1 VHAWRKLDERLVYD
15 RFRRVVSRRFQLPDG
30 TLADFE
36 VFDLLD
42 SAAILALTPA
52 NEVILVR
59 EFRPGP
65 EEVLLE
71 LPGGVV
77 ERGQTPA
84 AAARAEL
91 LEETGYEGALVEA
104 GTLLADAYATSS
116 KHVFAGTE
124 CNLVAAPERPPLTQ
138 PVLMPL
144 PDSSIS
150 AADGSPTP
158 TRPTVRSTSSDCSS
172 ARREC
177 PRRTPLLAGPS
188 GG

>member
-42 SAAILALTPA
+42 SAAVLALTPS

-65 EEVLLE
+65 EEMLLE

-84 AAARAEL
+84 AAAQAEL
-91 LEETGYEGALVEA
+91 LEETGYEGALVEVGA
-104 GTLLADAYATSS
+104 LLADAYATSS

-124 CNLVAAPERPPLTQ
+124 CNRVAAPERPPLTQ

-144 PDSSIS
+144 PDFREHLRRGRLTDSD
-150 AADGSPTP
+150 AAYRALDFLG
-158 TRPTVRSTSSDCSS
+158 
-172 ARREC
+172 
-177 PRRTPLLAGPS
+177 LL
-188 GG
+188 

>member
-1 VHAWRKLDERLVYD
+1 VDAWRKLDERLVYD
-15 RFRRVVSRRFQLPDG
+15 RYRRVVSRRFRLPDG
-30 TLADFE
+30 SLADFE
-36 VFDLLD
+36 VFELLD
-42 SAAILALTPA
+42 SAAVLALTPA

-91 LEETGYEGALVEA
+91 LEETGYEGVLVEV

-124 CNLVAAPERPPLTQ
+124 CKLVAAPERPPLTQ

-144 PDSSIS
+144 PDFREHLRRGRLTDTD
-150 AADGSPTP
+150 AAYRALDFLG
-158 TRPTVRSTSSDCSS
+158 
-172 ARREC
+172 
-177 PRRTPLLAGPS
+177 LL
-188 GG
+188 